1 MTSQRKLYCLLLQW
15 AYNVGWAQI
24 QKVLSN
30 DQRHIYIGGC
40 GRSSWTFWAQA
51 QVCSFNPSLSNSLYS
66 FGHFVLEA
74 DFLRLPNWLK
84 IKILLSKPTPGTSK
98 SFGVFKKPWKKCI
111 YSHDIFGV
119 NLQKNCNYSHAYF
132 WFFKKWIENDFFRKS
147 LLACPKIVVSTCKTP
162 RLNLLEYALLLR
174 CFPAR

>member
-1 MTSQRKLYCLLLQW
+1 M
-15 AYNVGWAQI
+15 G
-24 QKVLSN
+24 SN
-30 DQRHIYIGGC
+30 PKSTFKWPKTHLGGC

-66 FGHFVLEA
+66 FGHYVLEA

-111 YSHDIFGV
+111 YIHDIFGV
-119 NLQKNCNYSHAYF
+119 KNLQKIATIVTLIF
-132 WFFKKWIENDFFRKS
+132 LKKWIENDFFRKS